1 MKKRHVIFLICL
13 FLSFLILGC
22 GGKSDDK
29 AQVTKT
35 NAELANEVKA
45 SAKKQ
50 GLNIYDGL
58 TVFSPDKSI
67 SVTFPDHYV
76 ILTKKND
83 QVNQFVA
90 IHVKHNKGIN
100 VMFAHLNRD
109 VILYNSN
116 DDLVNKHMEN
126 LYKKYPEYK
135 GNVTMKKINNK
146 WFLSDKFENG
156 DIGLHATS
164 SKNTNVS
171 LRGSKLLEDDMKKIA
186 ADIKI
191 Q

>member
-1 MKKRHVIFLICL
+1 M
-13 FLSFLILGC
+13 GC

-156 DIGLHATS
+156 DIGLHTTS

>member
-13 FLSFLILGC
+13 FLSFLIMGC

-76 ILTKKND
+76 I
-83 QVNQFVA
+83 
-90 IHVKHNKGIN
+90 
-100 VMFAHLNRD
+100 
-109 VILYNSN
+109 
-116 DDLVNKHMEN
+116 
-126 LYKKYPEYK
+126 
-135 GNVTMKKINNK
+135 
-146 WFLSDKFENG
+146 
-156 DIGLHATS
+156 
-164 SKNTNVS
+164 
-171 LRGSKLLEDDMKKIA
+171 
-186 ADIKI
+186 
-191 Q
+191 